1 LLFDPENKPKTAP
14 RRADRGFLQLC
25 SDRRFHLKVMEAF
38 EELADLDPDEY
49 WIEARPGG
57 APAWADNTK
66 AGRLAYREGAA
77 HMGWAAHGDECAGFP
92 GQSNADVQA
101 KLERTLQKR
110 ASEFPLAAHVGL
122 FALGDRVEVVARI
135 EPSGRVAQRSRRVK
149 ISR

>member
-1 LLFDPENKPKTAP
+1 MTAFIGRRQFVTLLGSTVATWPLGA
-14 RRADRGFLQLC
+14 RAQQR
-25 SDRRFHLKVMEAF
+25 
-38 EELADLDPDEY
+38 
-49 WIEARPGG
+49 
-57 APAWADNTK
+57 
-66 AGRLAYREGAA
+66 